1 MKLNSILLFS
11 IIWIGSN
18 YQNNDKSIPAHSS
31 LKSNG
36 EFKEKS
42 ECDRILEKIK
52 AYVLGSRNDTV
63 KKEVLKNGLTLKLSD
78 TSYKVL
84 SFDVAITGVHY
95 YVVKSN
101 GPKLTPPEIKD
112 ILIPKPK
119 MLFIDDI
126 KVMKKDTCYNLKSS
140 FVCKVID

>member
-1 MKLNSILLFS
+1 MNLNLIFLIS
-11 IIWIGSN
+11 IIWMGLN
-18 YQNNDKSIPAHSS
+18 YPNNDTLLTEYPS

-36 EFKEKS
+36 EFIGTG
-42 ECDRILEKIK
+42 ECDKILENVK
-52 AYVLGSRNDTV
+52 AYVLGSNNDTV
-63 KKEVLKNGLTLKLSD
+63 KKEIFKDGLTLKLSD

-101 GPKLTPPEIKD
+101 GPKLTSGEIKD

-126 KVMKKDTCYNLKSS
+126 RVMKKDTCYNLKSA